1 MNLKNLISQSISQNF
16 AAREKTLDLILDG
29 AKSGEERARS
39 RGARPV
45 LRWVRRPV
53 VLAATLAV
61 VMVGSVITLI
71 AQNALKT
78 TNLQLTAVN
87 QSGSTTVL
95 PGDTVTLT
103 VSTQSQKDF
112 KKGVVGLTLDIL
124 YDDDVFEYDN
134 ETIDKEMSNPGK
146 FVAAT
151 NEAEDGVIT
160 VLVYAD
166 DYQDES
172 QPSLAY
178 IEGGDIFSLTFTVNE
193 DAEPGNY
200 NFTVQDYKLADYTDD
215 DSGFELVTVTPTPQP
230 ATVTV
235 AGSTVISVDVTW
247 GSMEFTYNVG
257 DWDPDTHQYVGG
269 GWTCDEDENKITVTN
284 NSNIAIDVTC
294 EYAKA
299 QGYEWISGSFTVNGQ
314 SANFPFTL
322 DKLEEG
328 GTPDSRYVY
337 LTLES
342 EKPDDEIQGQ
352 VGTVTVSIDEH
363 QPEQ

>member
-29 AKSGEERARS
+29 AKSGEERACS
-39 RGARPV
+39 RGVRPV

-53 VLAATLAV
+53 AIAATLAV

-71 AQNALKT
+71 AQSSQKT

-103 VSTQSQKDF
+103 VSTQSQTGF

-124 YDDDVFEYDN
+124 YYDDVFEYDN
-134 ETIDKEMSNPGK
+134 ETIYKEMSNPGK

-151 NEAEDGVIT
+151 NEATPGEIT
-160 VLVYAD
+160 VLIYAD
-166 DYQDES
+166 AYEEES

-178 IEGGDIFSLTFTVNE
+178 IGDGDIFSLTFTVNE

-200 NFTVQDYKLADYTDD
+200 NFTVQDYKLADYTED

-235 AGSTVISVDVTW
+235 AKSTVISVDVTW
-247 GSMEFTYNVG
+247 GSMQFTYNVG
-257 DWDPDTHQYVGG
+257 DWDPDTHQYEG

-294 EYAKA
+294 EYTKA
-299 QGYEWISGSFTVNGQ
+299 QDYDWINGSFTVDGQ
-314 SANFPFTL
+314 SANFTFTL
-322 DKLEEG
+322 DELEEG
-328 GTPDSRYVY
+328 GTSDSRDVY

-342 EKPDDEIQGQ
+342 EKPDEEIQGQ

>member
-39 RGARPV
+39 RGVRPV

-53 VLAATLAV
+53 AIAATLAV

-103 VSTQSQKDF
+103 VSTLSQTGF

-124 YDDDVFEYDN
+124 YDGDVFGYVN
-134 ETIDKEMSNPGK
+134 ETIDKKMSNPGK

-151 NEAEDGVIT
+151 NEATPGEIT
-160 VLVYAD
+160 VLIYAD

-172 QPSLAY
+172 QSTLAY
-178 IEGGDIFSLTFTVNE
+178 IGDGDIFSLTFTVNE

-200 NFTVQDYKLADYTDD
+200 NFIVQDYKLADYTDD
-215 DSGFELVTVTPTPQP
+215 DSGFELVTVTPQP

-235 AGSTVISVDVTW
+235 AKSTVISVDVTW

-257 DWDPDTHQYVGG
+257 DWDPDTHQYEG

-294 EYAKA
+294 EYTKA
-299 QGYEWISGSFTVNGQ
+299 QDYDWINGSFTVDGQ
-314 SANFPFTL
+314 TPTFPFTL
-322 DKLEEG
+322 DELEEG

-342 EKPDDEIQGQ
+342 EKPDEEIQGQ